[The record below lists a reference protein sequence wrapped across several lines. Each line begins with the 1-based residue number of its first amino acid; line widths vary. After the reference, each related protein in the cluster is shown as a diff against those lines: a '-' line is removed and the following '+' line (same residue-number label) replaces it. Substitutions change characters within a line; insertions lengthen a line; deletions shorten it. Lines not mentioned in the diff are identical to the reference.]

1 MKTENMGWQC
11 PNCLVVYAPS
21 VEKCECGAIPVLTKD
36 EFKATNP
43 LSGGSIVGLS
53 GTAGTISTSTAYICP
68 SFTTN
73 SSSASAVCSRCGQP
87 QWKHYNLA
95 NI

>member
-21 VEKCECGAIPVLTKD
+21 VEKCECSVLPKVSY
-36 EFKATNP
+36 
-43 LSGGSIVGLS
+43 SGFHITG
-53 GTAGTISTSTAYICP
+53 TAYICT

-87 QWKHYNLA
+87 EWKHYN
-95 NI
+95 ISYT

>member
-21 VEKCECGAIPVLTKD
+21 VEKCECSVLAKQYT
-36 EFKATNP
+36 
-43 LSGGSIVGLS
+43 GS
-53 GTAGTISTSTAYICP
+53 GTTTSRISGYSCDGYLSTSPNGI
-68 SFTTN
+68 
-73 SSSASAVCSRCGQP
+73 CSRCALP
-87 QWKHYNLA
+87 EWKHYNLN

>member
-21 VEKCECGAIPVLTKD
+21 ILECWC
-36 EFKATNP
+36 
-43 LSGGSIVGLS
+43 GSITKESNISLGGF
-53 GTAGTISTSTAYICP
+53 GTASVSGYSCDGYISTSPNGICSKCALP
-68 SFTTN
+68 E
-73 SSSASAVCSRCGQP
+73 
-87 QWKHYNLA
+87 WKHYNLN